1 MTPAR
6 TSLLVASPWESGLS
20 PMSQERG
27 IALLVIPSSS
37 FGIHTVRGSYFV
49 YNQRLDR
56 QQIVSPSFLNQR
68 QLRSDSSTF
77 LKSKTL
83 LKLVLY
89 LSLRASRLQRT
100 GQATFRSYSPNIYVV
115 LSIVLMCF

>member
-1 MTPAR
+1 
-6 TSLLVASPWESGLS
+6 
-20 PMSQERG
+20 MSQERG

-49 YNQRLDR
+49 YNQPLDR

-68 QLRSDSSTF
+68 LLRSDFNTF

-83 LKLVLY
+83 LKLVSY
-89 LSLRASRLQRT
+89 PSLRTSRLQRT
-100 GQATFRSYSPNIYVV
+100 GQATFRSYLPKFYVA
-115 LSIVLMCF
+115 LSKDDCPDVSYAGQATT